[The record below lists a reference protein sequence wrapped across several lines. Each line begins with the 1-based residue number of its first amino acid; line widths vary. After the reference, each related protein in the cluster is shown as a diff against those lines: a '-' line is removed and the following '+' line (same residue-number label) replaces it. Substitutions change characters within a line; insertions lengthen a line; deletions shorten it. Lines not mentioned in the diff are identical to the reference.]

1 MIDDVMRE
9 LERDAGTDAAALMT
23 GLAADYFAATRRGE
37 GPVSAGPSPNDIAA
51 RFDEPMPE
59 YGRPL
64 DEIVAR
70 VRDDVLANANR
81 LAHPMYMGHQV
92 SFPLSTAVWTDA
104 VISALNQSVAVEE
117 MSPTLTAL
125 ETRVVRWM
133 CDAVGFPAESGGT
146 LTSGGTEATFS
157 ALLAARAAALPDAW
171 MNGVGEPKPVVLC
184 GEHTHYAVTRAV
196 AELGLG
202 MRSAVAI
209 PSVNYRMDTTALENE
224 LERLRASG
232 RPVMAVVAT
241 AGHTA
246 TGSFDEIDTIG
257 RLCEERK
264 IWLHI
269 DGAHGATA
277 VLSDR
282 HRHRVR
288 GLERAR
294 SIAWDPHKMMLLPLP
309 AGMLLVRDERDLQAA
324 FAQRAPYLF
333 QGDATA
339 ARVRDQGVRSFQCS
353 RRADVLKLW
362 VVLQRLGRSGIAALH
377 DHLCDLAGIVREEL
391 SAHRELVVLHEPES
405 NILCFRYVGDR
416 SLSDDELDGINRE
429 IRERYN
435 RSGVGWITATLLEG
449 RRVLRVTMMNPR
461 STRAHVRAMIAS
473 LLEIGRDLTAA
484 DTERAS
490 PGVSRGSKGLNLSPV
505 SPG

>member
-1 MIDDVMRE
+1 MMEDVTDVIAT
-9 LERDAGTDAAALMT
+9 LEGDASADAAAQVIA
-23 GLAADYFAATRRGE
+23 LATRYFEATRRGE
-37 GPVSAGPSPNDIAA
+37 GPVSSGRSPNEIAA
-51 RFDEPMPE
+51 RFDGPMPE
-59 YGRPL
+59 QGTDL
-64 DEIVAR
+64 ATIVAR
-70 VRDDVLANANR
+70 IERDILADANR

-117 MSPTLTAL
+117 MSPTLTSL
-125 ETRVVRWM
+125 EHRVIRWM
-133 CDAVGFPAESGGT
+133 CDAVSFPAGSGGT
-146 LTSGGTEATFS
+146 LTSGGTEATFT
-157 ALLAARAAALPDAW
+157 ALLAARAAALPDSW
-171 MNGVGEPKPVVLC
+171 MNGITEPRPVVLC

-202 MRSAVAI
+202 MRSAIVI
-209 PSVNYRMDTTALENE
+209 PSTNYRMDVGALERE
-224 LERLRASG
+224 IGRLRE
-232 RPVMAVVAT
+232 RQIPIMAVVAT

-246 TGSFDEIDTIG
+246 TGSIDDLDAIG
-257 RLCEERK
+257 ALCDGEA

-277 VLSDR
+277 VMSDR

-288 GLERAR
+288 GMERAR

-309 AGMLLVRDERDLQAA
+309 AGMLLVRSERELQTA

-333 QGDATA
+333 HGEDDA

-362 VVLQRLGRSGIAALH
+362 VVLQRLGRRGIAALH
-377 DHLCDLAGIVREEL
+377 DHLCDLAVQVREEL
-391 SAHRELVVLHEPES
+391 AMHSEFELLHEPDS
-405 NILCFRYVGDR
+405 NILCFRYVGEKQA
-416 SLSDDELDGINRE
+416 DDETLDAINRE

-435 RSGVGWITATLLEG
+435 KSGAGWITATLLGG

-461 STRAHVRAMIAS
+461 STRAHIRALVDGLLSVSSEVVGSRTKGVR
-473 LLEIGRDLTAA
+473 
-484 DTERAS
+484 
-490 PGVSRGSKGLNLSPV
+490 VV
-505 SPG
+505 

>member
-9 LERDAGTDAAALMT
+9 LERDAGPDAAALMT
-23 GLAADYFAATRRGE
+23 GLAAEYFEATRRGE
-37 GPVSAGPSPNDIAA
+37 GAVSAGPPPNEIAA

-59 YGRPL
+59 AGRPL
-64 DEIVAR
+64 ADVVAR
-70 VRDDVLANANR
+70 IRNDVVANANR

-92 SFPLSTAVWTDA
+92 AFPLSTAVWTDA

-117 MSPTLTAL
+117 MSPTLTAV
-125 ETRVVRWM
+125 ETRVIRWM
-133 CDAVGFPAESGGT
+133 CDAVGFPPTSGGT
-146 LTSGGTEATFS
+146 MTSGGTEATFS
-157 ALLAARAAALPDAW
+157 ALLAARAAALPDSW
-171 MNGVGEPKPVVLC
+171 MNGVGEPRPVVLC

-202 MRSAVAI
+202 MRSAIAV
-209 PSVNYRMDTTALENE
+209 PSTNYRMDRMALQRE
-224 LERLRASG
+224 LDRLRVVG
-232 RPVMAVVAT
+232 VPVMAVVAT

-246 TGSFDEIDTIG
+246 TGAFDDIDAVG
-257 RLCEERK
+257 RMCEERGV
-264 IWLHI
+264 WLHI

-277 VLSDR
+277 LLSER

-288 GLERAR
+288 GIERAR

-309 AGMLLVRDERDLQAA
+309 AGMLLVRDERELQAA

-333 QGDATA
+333 HGEAGA
-339 ARVRDQGVRSFQCS
+339 ARVPDQGVRSFQCS

-362 VVLQRLGRSGIAALH
+362 VVLQRLGRQGIAALH
-377 DHLCDLAGIVREEL
+377 DHLCDLALVVRDEL
-391 SAHRELVVLHEPES
+391 ASRREFEVLHEPES

-416 SLSDDELDGINRE
+416 SADDETLDAVNRE

-435 RSGVGWITATLLEG
+435 KSGVGWITATLLDG

-461 STRAHVRAMIAS
+461 STRDHIRAMADGLIA
-473 LLEIGRDLTAA
+473 AA
-484 DTERAS
+484 
-490 PGVSRGSKGLNLSPV
+490 GK
-505 SPG
+505 

>member
-1 MIDDVMRE
+1 MIDEVMRE
-9 LERDAGTDAAALMT
+9 LERDAAPDAAAQVIA
-23 GLAADYFAATRRGE
+23 LATSYFESTRRGE
-37 GPVSAGPSPNDIAA
+37 GPVSAGFPPNEVSA

-59 YGRPL
+59 DGRPL
-64 DEIVAR
+64 ADIVER
-70 VRDDVLANANR
+70 LERDVLAGANR

-117 MSPTLTAL
+117 MSPTLTSL
-125 ETRVVRWM
+125 EHRVIRWM

-146 LTSGGTEATFS
+146 LTSGGTEATFT
-157 ALLAARAAALPDAW
+157 ALLAARAAALPDSW
-171 MNGVGEPKPVVLC
+171 MNGVSEPRPVVLC

-202 MRSAVAI
+202 MRSAIVVPSIGYRVDVGALERELGRLRQHAI
-209 PSVNYRMDTTALENE
+209 PI
-224 LERLRASG
+224 
-232 RPVMAVVAT
+232 MAVVAT

-246 TGSFDEIDTIG
+246 TGSFDDIETIG
-257 RLCEERK
+257 RICEDRG

-277 VLSDR
+277 VLSER

-288 GLERAR
+288 GIERAR

-309 AGMLLVRDERDLQAA
+309 AGMLLVRHERELQAA

-333 QGDATA
+333 HGEGES

-362 VVLQRLGRSGIAALH
+362 VVLQRLGRRGIADLH
-377 DHLCDLAGIVREEL
+377 DHLCDLAALVRSEL
-391 SAHRELVVLHEPES
+391 AKHPEFEVLHEPDS
-405 NILCFRYVGDR
+405 NILCFRYLGTAGD
-416 SLSDDELDGINRE
+416 DDETLDATNRE

-435 RSGVGWITATLLEG
+435 RSGAGWITGTLLDG

-461 STRAHVRAMIAS
+461 STPTHIRALVDGLLAIGAEVR
-473 LLEIGRDLTAA
+473 G
-484 DTERAS
+484 
-490 PGVSRGSKGLNLSPV
+490 
-505 SPG
+505 

>member
-1 MIDDVMRE
+1 MIHDV
-9 LERDAGTDAAALMT
+9 LAALEHDST
-23 GLAADYFAATRRGE
+23 AEAALEVTSVATRYFESTRRGE
-37 GPVSAGPSPNDIAA
+37 GPVSSGVSPNEIAA

-59 YGRPL
+59 QGKAL
-64 DEIVAR
+64 EEIVAR
-70 VRDDVLANANR
+70 VEREIMADANR

-92 SFPLSTAVWTDA
+92 SFPLSTAVWTDS

-125 ETRVVRWM
+125 EHRVVRWM
-133 CDAVGFPAESGGT
+133 CDAVGFPEGSGGT
-146 LTSGGTEATFS
+146 LTSGGTEATFT

-171 MNGVGEPKPVVLC
+171 MNGITEPRPVVLC

-202 MRSAVAI
+202 MRSAIVV
-209 PSVNYRMDTTALENE
+209 PSARYRMDVDALERE
-224 LERLRASG
+224 VKRLRDH
-232 RPVMAVVAT
+232 RIPIMAVVAT
-241 AGHTA
+241 AGQTA
-246 TGSFDEIDTIG
+246 TGAFDDIDAIG
-257 RLCEERK
+257 RVCEDSGL
-264 IWLHI
+264 WLHI

-288 GLERAR
+288 GIHRAS

-309 AGMLLVRDERDLQAA
+309 AGMLLVRSEAQLQAA

-333 QGDATA
+333 HGDAAST
-339 ARVRDQGVRSFQCS
+339 RVRDQGVRSFQCS

-362 VVLQRLGRSGIAALH
+362 VVLQRLGRRGIADLH
-377 DHLCDLAGIVREEL
+377 DHLCDLARIVREEL
-391 SAHRELVVLHEPES
+391 STHREFQVLHEPDS
-405 NILCFRYVGDR
+405 NILCFRYIGDG
-416 SLSDDELDGINRE
+416 SNDDETLDTINRE

-435 RSGVGWITATLLEG
+435 RSGAGWITATLLDG

-461 STRAHVRAMIAS
+461 STHSHIRAMVDG
-473 LLEIGRDLTAA
+473 LLAVGSDVVSRS
-484 DTERAS
+484 RAS
-490 PGVSRGSKGLNLSPV
+490 I
-505 SPG
+505 

>member
-1 MIDDVMRE
+1 MMEDVTDVIAT
-9 LERDAGTDAAALMT
+9 LEGDASADAAAQVIAL
-23 GLAADYFAATRRGE
+23 ATRYFEATRSGE
-37 GPVSAGPSPNDIAA
+37 GPVSSGRSPNEIAA
-51 RFDEPMPE
+51 RFDGPMPE
-59 YGRPL
+59 QGTDL
-64 DEIVAR
+64 ATIVAR
-70 VRDDVLANANR
+70 IEHDILADANR

-117 MSPTLTAL
+117 MSPTLTSL
-125 ETRVVRWM
+125 EHRVIRWM
-133 CDAVGFPAESGGT
+133 CDAVSFPVGSGGT
-146 LTSGGTEATFS
+146 LTSGGTEATFT
-157 ALLAARAAALPDAW
+157 ALLAARAAALPDSW
-171 MNGVGEPKPVVLC
+171 MNGITEPRPVVLC

-202 MRSAVAI
+202 MRSVIVI
-209 PSVNYRMDTTALENE
+209 PSTNYRMDVGALERE
-224 LERLRASG
+224 IGRLRD
-232 RPVMAVVAT
+232 RQIPIMAVVAT

-246 TGSFDEIDTIG
+246 TGSIDDLDAIG
-257 RLCEERK
+257 ALCDGEA

-277 VLSDR
+277 VMSDR

-288 GLERAR
+288 GMERAR

-309 AGMLLVRDERDLQAA
+309 AGMLLVRSERELQAA

-333 QGDATA
+333 HGEDDA

-362 VVLQRLGRSGIAALH
+362 VVLQRLGRRGIAALH
-377 DHLCDLAGIVREEL
+377 DHLCDLAVQVREEL
-391 SAHRELVVLHEPES
+391 ATHSEFELLHEPDS
-405 NILCFRYVGDR
+405 NILCFRYVGEKQA
-416 SLSDDELDGINRE
+416 DDETLDAINRE

-435 RSGVGWITATLLEG
+435 KSGAGWITATLLGG

-461 STRAHVRAMIAS
+461 STRAHIRALVDGLLSVASEVVGSRTKGVR
-473 LLEIGRDLTAA
+473 
-484 DTERAS
+484 
-490 PGVSRGSKGLNLSPV
+490 VV
-505 SPG
+505 

>member
-9 LERDAGTDAAALMT
+9 LERDATPESAALVT
-23 GLAADYFAATRRGE
+23 ALASEYFDATRRGE
-37 GPVSAGPSPNDIAA
+37 GPVSSGVAPNDVDA

-59 YGRPL
+59 DGRPL
-64 DEIVAR
+64 ADVVER
-70 VRDDVLANANR
+70 VRSEIMADANR

-104 VISALNQSVAVEE
+104 VISSLNQSIAVEE

-125 ETRVVRWM
+125 EGRVVRWM
-133 CDAVGFPAESGGT
+133 CDAVGYPSESGGT
-146 LTSGGTEATFS
+146 FTSGGTEATFT
-157 ALLAARAAALPDAW
+157 ALLAARAAALPDSW
-171 MNGVGEPKPVVLC
+171 LNGISELRPVVLC

-202 MRSAVAI
+202 MRSAIAI
-209 PSVNYRMDTTALENE
+209 PSVGYRMDVVALERE
-224 LERLRASG
+224 LDRANAAG
-232 RPVMAVVAT
+232 TPVMAVVAT

-246 TGSFDEIDTIG
+246 TGSFDDIDTIG
-257 RLCEERK
+257 RMCDDRGL
-264 IWLHI
+264 WMHI

-277 VLSDR
+277 VLSER

-288 GLERAR
+288 GIERAR

-333 QGDATA
+333 HGDGGS

-362 VVLQRLGRSGIAALH
+362 VVLQRHGRRGIAAVH
-377 DHLCDLAGIVREEL
+377 DHMCDLAVTVRNEL
-391 SAHRELVVLHEPES
+391 AKHREFVVLHEPQS
-405 NILCFRYVGDR
+405 NILCFRYVGDG
-416 SLSDDELDGINRE
+416 SSDEDRLDAINRE
-429 IRERYN
+429 MRERYN
-435 RSGVGWITATLLEG
+435 RSGTGWITSTLLGG

-461 STRAHVRAMIAS
+461 STPAHIVMLVEA
-473 LLEIGRDLTAA
+473 LLAIGRSVSGP
-484 DTERAS
+484 AS
-490 PGVSRGSKGLNLSPV
+490 PPV
-505 SPG
+505 GP

>member
-9 LERDAGTDAAALMT
+9 LERDATMEAAT
-23 GLAADYFAATRRGE
+23 QVIELATEYFEATRRGE
-37 GPVSAGPSPNDIAA
+37 GSVSSGTPPNVRDAP
-51 RFDEPMPE
+51 FDEPMPE
-59 YGRPL
+59 NGRPL
-64 DEIVAR
+64 AEIVAR
-70 VRDDVLANANR
+70 VRAEIMTNANR

-125 ETRVVRWM
+125 EHRVVRWM
-133 CDAVGFPAESGGT
+133 GDAVGFPAGSGGT
-146 LTSGGTEATFS
+146 FTSGGTEATFT
-157 ALLAARAAALPDAW
+157 ALLAARAALLPDSW
-171 MNGVGEPKPVVLC
+171 MNGVPDPKPVVMC

-196 AELGLG
+196 GELGLG
-202 MRSAVAI
+202 MRNAVII
-209 PSVNYRMDTTALENE
+209 PSTDYRLDTAS
-224 LERLRASG
+224 LERELDRHHSEG
-232 RPVMAVVAT
+232 IPVMAVVAT

-246 TGSFDEIDTIG
+246 TGAFDDI
-257 RLCEERK
+257 ERIAALTEARG

-282 HRHRVR
+282 HRYRVR
-288 GLERAR
+288 GIDRAA

-309 AGMLLVRDERDLQAA
+309 AGMLLVRDETDLQAA

-333 QGDATA
+333 HDGAPA

-362 VVLQRLGRSGIAALH
+362 VVLQRLGRKGIAALH
-377 DHLCDLAGIVREEL
+377 DHLCDLAVQVREEL
-391 SAHRELVVLHEPES
+391 TKHSEFVVLHEPES
-405 NILCFRYVGDR
+405 NILCFRYVGDGR
-416 SLSDDELDGINRE
+416 LHADLLDVVNRE
-429 IRERYN
+429 IREQYN
-435 RSGVGWITATLLEG
+435 RSGKGWITATLLGG

-461 STRAHVRAMIAS
+461 STRAHIGEMVAG
-473 LLEIGRDLTAA
+473 LLDVGAQL
-484 DTERAS
+484 S
-490 PGVSRGSKGLNLSPV
+490 SRH
-505 SPG
+505 

>member
-1 MIDDVMRE
+1 MMEDVTDVIAT
-9 LERDAGTDAAALMT
+9 LEGDASADVAAQVI
-23 GLAADYFAATRRGE
+23 GLATRYFEATRRGE
-37 GPVSAGPSPNDIAA
+37 GPVSSGRSPNEIAA
-51 RFDEPMPE
+51 RFNGPMPE
-59 YGRPL
+59 QGTDL
-64 DEIVAR
+64 ATIVAR
-70 VRDDVLANANR
+70 IERDILADANR

-117 MSPTLTAL
+117 MSPTLTSL
-125 ETRVVRWM
+125 EHRVIRWM
-133 CDAVGFPAESGGT
+133 CDAVSFPAGSGGT
-146 LTSGGTEATFS
+146 LTSGGTEATFT
-157 ALLAARAAALPDAW
+157 ALLAARAAALPDSW
-171 MNGVGEPKPVVLC
+171 MNGITEPRPVVLC

-202 MRSAVAI
+202 MRSAIVI
-209 PSVNYRMDTTALENE
+209 PSTNYRMDVGALERE
-224 LERLRASG
+224 IGRLRE
-232 RPVMAVVAT
+232 RQIPIMAVVAT

-246 TGSFDEIDTIG
+246 TGSIDDLDAIG
-257 RLCEERK
+257 ALCDGEA

-277 VLSDR
+277 VMSDR

-288 GLERAR
+288 GMERAR

-309 AGMLLVRDERDLQAA
+309 AGMLLVRSERELQAA

-333 QGDATA
+333 HGEDDA

-362 VVLQRLGRSGIAALH
+362 VVLQRLGRRGIAALH
-377 DHLCDLAGIVREEL
+377 DHLCDLAVQVREEL
-391 SAHRELVVLHEPES
+391 AMHSEFELLHEPDS
-405 NILCFRYVGDR
+405 NILCFRYVGEKQA
-416 SLSDDELDGINRE
+416 DDETLDAINRE

-435 RSGVGWITATLLEG
+435 KSGAGWITATLLGG

-461 STRAHVRAMIAS
+461 STRAHIRALVDGLLSVASEVVGSRTKGVR
-473 LLEIGRDLTAA
+473 
-484 DTERAS
+484 
-490 PGVSRGSKGLNLSPV
+490 VV
-505 SPG
+505 

>member
-1 MIDDVMRE
+1 MMEDVTDVIAT
-9 LERDAGTDAAALMT
+9 LEGDASADAAAQVIA
-23 GLAADYFAATRRGE
+23 LATRYFEATRRGE
-37 GPVSAGPSPNDIAA
+37 GPVSSGRSPNEIAA
-51 RFDEPMPE
+51 RFDGPMPE
-59 YGRPL
+59 QGTDL
-64 DEIVAR
+64 ATIVAR
-70 VRDDVLANANR
+70 IERDILADANR

-117 MSPTLTAL
+117 MSPTLTSL
-125 ETRVVRWM
+125 EHRVIRWM
-133 CDAVGFPAESGGT
+133 CDAVSFPVGSGGT
-146 LTSGGTEATFS
+146 LTSGGTEATFT
-157 ALLAARAAALPDAW
+157 ALLAARAAALPDSW
-171 MNGVGEPKPVVLC
+171 MNGITEPRPVVLC

-202 MRSAVAI
+202 MRSVIVI
-209 PSVNYRMDTTALENE
+209 PSTNYRMDVGALERE
-224 LERLRASG
+224 IGRLRE
-232 RPVMAVVAT
+232 RQIPIMAVVAT

-246 TGSFDEIDTIG
+246 TGSIDDLDAIG
-257 RLCEERK
+257 ALCDGEA

-277 VLSDR
+277 VMSDR

-288 GLERAR
+288 GMERAR

-309 AGMLLVRDERDLQAA
+309 AGMLLVRSERELQAA

-333 QGDATA
+333 HGEDDA

-362 VVLQRLGRSGIAALH
+362 VVLQRLGRRGIAALH
-377 DHLCDLAGIVREEL
+377 DHLCDLAVQVREEL
-391 SAHRELVVLHEPES
+391 ATHSEFELLHEPDS
-405 NILCFRYVGDR
+405 NILCFRYVGEKQA
-416 SLSDDELDGINRE
+416 DDETLDAINRE

-435 RSGVGWITATLLEG
+435 KSGAGWITATLLGG

-461 STRAHVRAMIAS
+461 STRAHIRALVDGLLSVASEVVGSRTKGVR
-473 LLEIGRDLTAA
+473 
-484 DTERAS
+484 
-490 PGVSRGSKGLNLSPV
+490 VV
-505 SPG
+505 

>member
-1 MIDDVMRE
+1 MMEDVTDVIAT
-9 LERDAGTDAAALMT
+9 LEGDASADAAAQVIA
-23 GLAADYFAATRRGE
+23 LATRYFEATRRGE
-37 GPVSAGPSPNDIAA
+37 GPVSSGRSPNEIAA
-51 RFDEPMPE
+51 RFDGPMPE
-59 YGRPL
+59 QGTDL
-64 DEIVAR
+64 ATIVAR
-70 VRDDVLANANR
+70 IERDILADANR

-117 MSPTLTAL
+117 MSPTLTSL
-125 ETRVVRWM
+125 EHRVIRWM
-133 CDAVGFPAESGGT
+133 CDAVSFPAGSGGT
-146 LTSGGTEATFS
+146 LTSGGTEATFT
-157 ALLAARAAALPDAW
+157 ALLAARAAALPDSW
-171 MNGVGEPKPVVLC
+171 MNGITEPRPVVLC

-202 MRSAVAI
+202 MRSAIVI
-209 PSVNYRMDTTALENE
+209 PSTNFRMDVGALERE
-224 LERLRASG
+224 IGRLRE
-232 RPVMAVVAT
+232 RQIPIMAVVAT

-246 TGSFDEIDTIG
+246 TGSIDDLDAIG
-257 RLCEERK
+257 ALCDGEA

-277 VLSDR
+277 VMSDR

-288 GLERAR
+288 GMERAR

-309 AGMLLVRDERDLQAA
+309 AGMLLVRSERELQAA

-333 QGDATA
+333 HGEDDA

-362 VVLQRLGRSGIAALH
+362 VVLQRLGRRGIAALH
-377 DHLCDLAGIVREEL
+377 DHLCDLAVQVREEL
-391 SAHRELVVLHEPES
+391 VMHSEFELLHEPDS
-405 NILCFRYVGDR
+405 NILCFRYVGEKQA
-416 SLSDDELDGINRE
+416 DDETLDAINRE

-435 RSGVGWITATLLEG
+435 KSGAGWITATLLGG

-461 STRAHVRAMIAS
+461 STRAHIRALVDGLLSVASEVVGSRTKGVR
-473 LLEIGRDLTAA
+473 
-484 DTERAS
+484 
-490 PGVSRGSKGLNLSPV
+490 VV
-505 SPG
+505 

>member
-9 LERDAGTDAAALMT
+9 LERDASPDAAALMT
-23 GLAADYFAATRRGE
+23 GLAAEYFETTRRGE
-37 GPVSAGPSPNDIAA
+37 GPVSAGPPPNEIAA

-59 YGRPL
+59 SGCSL
-64 DEIVAR
+64 EEVAAR
-70 VRDDVLANANR
+70 VRRDVLASANR

-125 ETRVVRWM
+125 ETRVIRWM
-133 CDAVGFPAESGGT
+133 CDAVGFPPESGGT
-146 LTSGGTEATFS
+146 MTSGGTEATFS

-171 MNGVGEPKPVVLC
+171 MNGIAEPKPVVLC

-202 MRSAVAI
+202 MRSAIVI
-209 PSVNYRMDTTALENE
+209 PSVNYRMDHAALSRE
-224 LERLRASG
+224 LDRLRTLG
-232 RPVMAVVAT
+232 VPVMAVVAT

-246 TGSFDEIDTIG
+246 TGAFDDIDAIG
-257 RLCEERK
+257 RMCEERG

-333 QGDATA
+333 HGDTTA
-339 ARVRDQGVRSFQCS
+339 ARIRDQGVRSFQCS

-362 VVLQRLGRSGIAALH
+362 VVLQRLGRKGIAALH
-377 DHLCDLAGIVREEL
+377 DHLCDRAAIVRDELAGHTEF
-391 SAHRELVVLHEPES
+391 VVLHEPES
-405 NILCFRYVGDR
+405 NILCFRYVGDG
-416 SLSDDELDGINRE
+416 SLADDELDAVNRE

-435 RSGVGWITATLLEG
+435 RSGVGWITSTLLGG

-461 STRAHVRAMIAS
+461 STRAHVRAMIDS
-473 LLEIGRDLTAA
+473 LLGLGREVTGAA
-484 DTERAS
+484 DSDPRQAA
-490 PGVSRGSKGLNLSPV
+490 L
-505 SPG
+505 

>member
-1 MIDDVMRE
+1 MMEDVTDVIAT
-9 LERDAGTDAAALMT
+9 LEGDASADAAAQVIA
-23 GLAADYFAATRRGE
+23 LATRYFEATRRGE
-37 GPVSAGPSPNDIAA
+37 GPVSSGRSPNEIAA
-51 RFDEPMPE
+51 RFDGPMPE
-59 YGRPL
+59 QGTDL
-64 DEIVAR
+64 ATIVAR
-70 VRDDVLANANR
+70 IERDILADANR

-117 MSPTLTAL
+117 MSPTLTSL
-125 ETRVVRWM
+125 EHRVIRWM
-133 CDAVGFPAESGGT
+133 CDAVSFPAGSGGT
-146 LTSGGTEATFS
+146 LTSGGTEATFT
-157 ALLAARAAALPDAW
+157 ALLAARAAALPDSW
-171 MNGVGEPKPVVLC
+171 MNGITEPRPVVLC

-202 MRSAVAI
+202 MRSAIVI
-209 PSVNYRMDTTALENE
+209 PSTNFRMDVGALERE
-224 LERLRASG
+224 IGRLRE
-232 RPVMAVVAT
+232 RQIPIMAVVAT

-246 TGSFDEIDTIG
+246 TGSIDDLDAIG
-257 RLCEERK
+257 ALCDGEA

-277 VLSDR
+277 VMSDR

-288 GLERAR
+288 GMERAR

-309 AGMLLVRDERDLQAA
+309 AGMLLVRSERELQAA

-333 QGDATA
+333 HGEDDA

-362 VVLQRLGRSGIAALH
+362 VVLQRLGRRGIAALH
-377 DHLCDLAGIVREEL
+377 DHLCDLAVQVREEL
-391 SAHRELVVLHEPES
+391 AMHSEFELLHEPDS
-405 NILCFRYVGDR
+405 NILCFRYVGEKQA
-416 SLSDDELDGINRE
+416 DDETLDAINRE

-435 RSGVGWITATLLEG
+435 KSGAGWITATLLGG

-461 STRAHVRAMIAS
+461 STRAHIRALVDGLLSVSSEVVGSRTKGVR
-473 LLEIGRDLTAA
+473 
-484 DTERAS
+484 
-490 PGVSRGSKGLNLSPV
+490 VV
-505 SPG
+505 